1 MLTPEQLSRIDSAH
15 LPDHIA
21 VIMDGNGRWAKR
33 RRLPR
38 VMGHRAGMKAVEE
51 LVNNCRQLEIR
62 ALTLYSFSSEN
73 WKRPQFEI
81 EALMA
86 LLDEHLVK
94 EIDRME
100 RENIRFN
107 TIGCIQALPDLVQ
120 EKIASAKDRTRKNNG
135 MVLTLALS
143 YGARE
148 EIAEAARRLALTNS
162 SSPAAW
168 RPRTCPIRICSSA
181 RVGSCESAISSSGKL
196 RTRSF
201 TSRKSCGPISGQSTF
216 WMLSSPI
223 STDSD
228 ASDTLR
234 NNWIVRI
241 SRCGGSS
248 ALRFFFPSSTC
259 WWSMA
264 VFCRSLPWWWR

>member
-1 MLTPEQLSRIDSAH
+1 VLTPEQLSRIDSAH

-148 EIAEAARRLALTNS
+148 EIAEAARRLALRVQAGEIQVGEINEQLFAGSLETADL
-162 SSPAAW
+162 PD
-168 RPRTCPIRICSSA
+168 PDLLIRT
-181 RVGSCESAISSSGKL
+181 SGEL
-196 RTRSF
+196 
-201 TSRKSCGPISGQSTF
+201 
-216 WMLSSPI
+216 
-223 STDSD
+223 
-228 ASDTLR
+228 
-234 NNWIVRI
+234 RI
-241 SRCGGSS
+241 SNFLLWQVAYTEFYFTEVLWPDFRAEHLLD
-248 ALRFFFPSSTC
+248 ALLSYQHRQRRFGYTPEQLDSED
-259 WWSMA
+259 
-264 VFCRSLPWWWR
+264 